1 MLNEARINSLTRELE
16 VLDAQRRGLAA
27 ELRSLA
33 GHRVNPGSVIATPS
47 PTFAVSAGPPP
58 RRRSSTHHR
67 RAPAAESACVR
78 GHPVPGRAAE
88 ADRERGP
95 WAPRIDA
102 STPASATTSRA
113 ADAPGPARPCGRLRR
128 RRGRG
133 RDVAGTMHRTRGR
146 MARPDAGGR
155 GRRRGRPPR
164 PLSGPRTG
172 GGTQH
177 GPPRRADTR
186 AGNQRDRIAVQ
197 GVAADPS
204 ASSAGRAAA
213 VLDEPPRCRE
223 HRGARPRHRR
233 ARHA

>member
-27 ELRSLA
+27 ELRSFGGAPGEPWLSDRQC
-33 GHRVNPGSVIATPS
+33 HRLPS
-47 PTFAVSAGPPP
+47 PFRRARHHDGDP
-58 RRRSSTHHR
+58 RLHHR
-67 RAPAAESACVR
+67 RAPAAESARVR

-102 STPASATTSRA
+102 GQRHDLA
-113 ADAPGPARPCGRLRR
+113 
-128 RRGRG
+128 
-133 RDVAGTMHRTRGR
+133 
-146 MARPDAGGR
+146 R
-155 GRRRGRPPR
+155 GRRTRPGAALWAASVAGGGGEETWPGPFIAPGAVWRGRAPAGAGGGEGRPPR